1 MAKFLKF
8 YFVQILLYL
17 PIKYLPFIIL
27 TSCHFLRTFFFFFFF
42 QFSSTDTYR
51 FISYI
56 LISFLELPFSQHE
69 IFFYHFPNRIFQEF
83 TK

>member
-42 QFSSTDTYR
+42 FQFSSTDTYR
-51 FISYI
+51 LHTYF
-56 LISFLELPFSQHE
+56 FLELPFSQHE